1 MKLFKRAAGLLL
13 AAVLV
18 LGMAPAALAATPAIT
33 IKIDGQ
39 TVSSDA
45 DPIVI
50 SGTTF
55 VPVRVV
61 TEYLGADVSW
71 NQSKQQ
77 ATVKTAAYTV
87 VFTIGS
93 ASYTVN
99 GASKTLPVAATADY
113 EHQRTLI
120 PLRALAESIGA
131 EVEYDANSMTAIVNY
146 FTKMSGSIK
155 VSGST
160 TVQPIAQAAAD
171 KLLTMNS
178 GLSIAV
184 AGGGSG
190 TGIKE
195 TTSGANNIGMSS
207 RDLTADEAAPLT
219 PFVIA
224 NDGIALIVNNANS
237 IKNLTREQAEKI
249 FLGEITNWKDV
260 GGADAP
266 ILVQTRETGSG
277 TLATLDELLLEKKGV
292 VSTATPYGSTELLK
306 QAVAAEKN
314 AIGFISAGYKDAT
327 IKVVTLDN
335 VNPTEETISGGTYGL
350 SRSLYVFTKG
360 APAGVNAVF
369 IDYLRSEAC
378 QTSIIEKEGYVPIR

>member
-1 MKLFKRAAGLLL
+1 MKLFKRAAGLFL

-18 LGMAPAALAATPAIT
+18 LGMAPAALAATSDYT

-39 TVSSDA
+39 TVQSET
-45 DPIVI
+45 PPMFVN
-50 SGTTF
+50 GTTF
-55 VPVRVV
+55 VPVRVI

-71 NQSKQQ
+71 NQTKQQ

-87 VFTIGS
+87 VFTVGS

-99 GASKTLPVAATADY
+99 GAAKTLATAVTADY
-113 EHQRTLI
+113 VHQKTMI
-120 PLRALAESIGA
+120 PLRGLAESIGA
-131 EVEYDANSMTAIVNY
+131 EVAYDANSKTVTVNY
-146 FTKMSGSIK
+146 FTKMTGSIK
-155 VSGST
+155 ISGST
-160 TVQPIAQAAAD
+160 TIQPIAQAAANN
-171 KLLTMNS
+171 LLALNS

-190 TGIKE
+190 AGIKE

-207 RDLTADEAAPLT
+207 RDLTADEAAPLS

-237 IKNLTREQAEKI
+237 VKNLTREQAEKI

-277 TLATLDELLLEKKGV
+277 TLGTLDELLLEKKGV
-292 VSTATPYGSTELLK
+292 VATATPYTSTELLK

-314 AIGFISAGYKDAT
+314 AIGFISAGYADST
-327 IKVVTLDN
+327 IKVLTLDN
-335 VNPTEETISGGTYGL
+335 IKPTEETVTSGTYGL
-350 SRSLYVFTKG
+350 GRALYVFTKG
-360 APAGVNAVF
+360 APAGVNAMF
-369 IDYLRSEAC
+369 IDYLRSEVC